1 MRALLESYGAVV
13 MALAVVVYQPT
24 PKTKPFGELPL
35 LHLVRL
41 EANYYTDED
50 ACEICRRC
58 LPVENVWL

>member
-1 MRALLESYGAVV
+1 

-50 ACEICRRC
+50 ACEICRRG
-58 LPVENVWL
+58 LPVENVWV